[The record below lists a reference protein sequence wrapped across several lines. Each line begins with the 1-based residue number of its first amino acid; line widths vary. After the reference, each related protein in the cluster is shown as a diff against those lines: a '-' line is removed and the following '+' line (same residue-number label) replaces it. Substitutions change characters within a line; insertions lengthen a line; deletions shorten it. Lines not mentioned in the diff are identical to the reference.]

1 MSIGLYKFNSS
12 GIFISK
18 QCLLIKVCR
27 VCCLYI
33 CSPQNCVFFCFSM
46 YTQPVHSVLWQSLD
60 SHVQRED
67 DCLCFA
73 NSCYFK
79 DIQELFHLPFPE
91 YMKPVRALTGPW
103 PNIDILHIKLG
114 IKFLW
119 VHWFLSLLR
128 GLSLSV
134 LMWKESY
141 LIILF
146 GVNITGSLCV

>member
-1 MSIGLYKFNSS
+1 MSIGPYKFNSRGAVLTDKS
-12 GIFISK
+12 LQSLFP
-18 QCLLIKVCR
+18 
-27 VCCLYI
+27 LYI
-33 CSPQNCVFFCFSM
+33 CSPQNCVSFCFSM
-46 YTQPVHSVLWQSLD
+46 YTQPVRSVLWQSLG
-60 SHVQRED
+60 SHVQREA

-73 NSCYFK
+73 NNCYFK

-91 YMKPVRALTGPW
+91 YMRPVRALTGPW
-103 PNIDILHIKLG
+103 PDIDILHIKLG

-128 GLSLSV
+128 GLSLSI

-146 GVNITGSLCV
+146 GVNIIGALHV